1 MENVH
6 RLYELNLL
14 PEELMTRRTRVET
27 NGCGSGR
34 STTDEKVRGTDQR
47 DSYHLPRPG
56 SRRKLRLAAAAA
68 AAAGRRKCRDGGG

>member
-47 DSYHLPRPG
+47 DSYHLLRPG

-68 AAAGRRKCRDGGG
+68 GGRRKCRDGGG

>member
-14 PEELMTRRTRVET
+14 PEQLMTRRTRVET

-34 STTDEKVRGTDQR
+34 STTDEKVKGTDRR
-47 DSYHLPRPG
+47 DSYHLLRPG

-68 AAAGRRKCRDGGG
+68 AGRKKCRDGGG